1 VKKLS
6 EQEAEKVYAYTPGL
20 KVTESLTIQ
29 KTRLLPLPGEVMVKK
44 GDKVEFDTI
53 VARAF
58 APGEPELLN
67 AAPILG
73 VSKERLPE
81 YTLKQVGDE
90 LKEGD
95 IIAQNIFLFGL
106 FKRYVYAPYDCTIES
121 ISQYSGR
128 IIVRGANIPIE
139 VSAYIPGEVIEVI
152 PDQGVVVETEASF
165 IQGIFGVGGESFG
178 EIKFIVDSPDS
189 VVTEEMISEEHKGKI
204 IIGGSYIT
212 VEAIRKAVEVGAIG
226 VVTGGINSKDL
237 KDFLGYEIGVAI
249 TGEEPIGI
257 TLIATESFGIM
268 NMATHTFNLLKKL
281 EGQIASINGA
291 TQIRAGVLRPEILV
305 PHQTQIDVDE
315 TEQELEEGMTIGTR
329 IRVIRAPY
337 FGKLG
342 KVARLP
348 AGLQKLETE
357 SMARVLDVEFD
368 DGVQG
373 TVPRANVEIIVEQ

>member
-1 VKKLS
+1 MS
-6 EQEAEKVYAYTPGL
+6 EQEVEKVYAYTPGL
-20 KVTESLTIQ
+20 KVTESLVIR
-29 KTRLLPLPGEVMVKK
+29 KTRILPLLGEVLVKK
-44 GDKVEFDTI
+44 GEKVDFNTI

-58 APGEPELLN
+58 APGEPDLLN

-73 VSKERLPE
+73 VSKETLSE
-81 YTLKQVGDE
+81 YVIQKVGDE
-90 LKEGD
+90 VKEGE

-106 FKRYVYAPYDCTIES
+106 IKRYVRAPYDCTIES

-139 VSAYIPGEVIEVI
+139 VTAYIPGKIIEVI
-152 PDQGVVVETEASF
+152 PRQGAVVESEASF

-189 VVTEEMISEEHKGKI
+189 PITEDLISQEHKGKI
-204 IIGGSYIT
+204 LVGGSYIT
-212 VEAIRKAVEVGAIG
+212 IEAIRKAVDIGVIG

-237 KDFLGYEIGVAI
+237 KDFLGYDIGVAI
-249 TGEEPIGI
+249 TGEEHCGI

-268 NMATHTFNLLKKL
+268 TMAEHTFDLLKKL

-305 PHQTQIDVDE
+305 PHQTEVNVYE

-342 KVARLP
+342 KVSGLP
-348 AGLQKLETE
+348 SGLQKLETE

-368 DGVQG
+368 DGVKG